1 MATLNG
7 NTINGTYKGLIKF
20 IDNGQATTSLKELT
34 DGFGNTLGIHLDA
47 TGNFEAEGN
56 VTVDGVIDSTGGNK
70 IAFFFANQAAFPD
83 ATTYHGAI
91 AHSHADGKMYFAH
104 GGAWVELGLASDI
117 PDLTALQNQV
127 DNITTKTA
135 GTGITDTS
143 DTFDI
148 DSDQRGNITQMGHD
162 TSNYISV
169 DGDGI
174 DFYANGTEE
183 MHLAN
188 DGTLHVDGDVVA
200 FSTTTASDRR
210 LKEDIENIDNALD
223 KIGRINGVTYKWK
236 GKDSTSAGVIAQ
248 EVREVLPEAVSEVY
262 SFDRGEHLSV
272 NYNAVIGLLIES
284 VKELKEEIN
293 QLKQ

>member
-20 IDNGQATTSLKELT
+20 IDNGEATTSSKELT

-47 TGNFEAEGN
+47 TGNLEAEGN
-56 VTVDGVIDSTGGNK
+56 VTVDGVIDSAGGNK
-70 IAFFFANQAAFPD
+70 IAFFFADQAAFPN

-104 GGAWVELGLASDI
+104 SGAWVELGLASDI

-135 GTGITDTS
+135 GTGITDNS

-200 FSTTTASDRR
+200 FSTTTASDKR

-223 KIGRINGVTYKWK
+223 KIGKINGVTYKWK

-262 SFDRGEHLSV
+262 SFERGEHLSV
-272 NYNAVIGLLIES
+272 NYNAIIGLLIES

>member
-20 IDNGQATTSLKELT
+20 IDNGEATTSSKELT

-47 TGNFEAEGN
+47 TGNLEAEGN
-56 VTVDGVIDSTGGNK
+56 VTVDGVIDSAGGNK
-70 IAFFFANQAAFPD
+70 IAFFFADQAAFPN

-135 GTGITDTS
+135 GTGITDNS
-143 DTFDI
+143 DAFDI

-200 FSTTTASDRR
+200 FSTTTASDKR

-262 SFDRGEHLSV
+262 SFERGEHLSV
-272 NYNAVIGLLIES
+272 NYNAIIGLLIES